1 MRSVLLAL
9 AAAVLAAAAHAGE
22 PLPSA
27 AAVAE
32 PQPARD
38 ISALAMTDDQG
49 TPVTLAAS
57 RGKLVVLNLW
67 APWCVPCRSE
77 MPELATVQSRLAAE
91 GVAVLPLAFTWQ
103 GRQAVT
109 RFYAE
114 ENITNLPVLVGDG
127 QNLQDVTGLSAL
139 PTTLILNRKGE
150 HVATVRGGAR
160 WSDDRTLAWLQGL
173 AQP

>member
-1 MRSVLLAL
+1 
-9 AAAVLAAAAHAGE
+9 
-22 PLPSA
+22 
-27 AAVAE
+27 
-32 PQPARD
+32 
-38 ISALAMTDDQG
+38 
-49 TPVTLAAS
+49 
-57 RGKLVVLNLW
+57 
-67 APWCVPCRSE
+67 
-77 MPELATVQSRLAAE
+77 
-91 GVAVLPLAFTWQ
+91 
-103 GRQAVT
+103 AVT